1 MILGWGNNFRAGL
14 SPAGHARHAMYYE
27 VVHPLPQSV
36 LAYIRKHELLTAGDR
51 VGVAVSSGADSVAL
65 LRLLVELRPRIGIVL
80 SVVHFNHRLRGDESD
95 EDERFVADL
104 AKRYHLEFHAAEG
117 NVAAWA
123 AERALSLEAAGRE
136 LRYQYF
142 YRLLERELNR
152 IATAHTL
159 DDQAET
165 VLLKISRGA
174 GSRGLAGIY
183 PELKVPGCEPLEN
196 AGNRTSSP
204 RPAAIVRPLLSIR
217 RNQIQ
222 AYLGG
227 IEQNWREDPSNADL
241 RHARNRVRQGILPRL
256 EHDLNPAV
264 REALAETAEIAR
276 AEEDYWEQETERLMA
291 SAWVRLES
299 PPDIEEE
306 QIGPRGGLRIDVVR
320 ALPVALARRLVRRA
334 AESLGLDL
342 EFQHVEEIL
351 SLAGGRPEPEKAVA
365 LPDRWTAR
373 LLRTELQFAKLQ
385 AQPGVLNYQYRL
397 TVPGS
402 IEVPQAGSRFE
413 ALLVSPGACEGYN
426 PDGLLDPARLKGEL
440 LVRNWRPGDRFWPAH
455 RKAPKKIK
463 ELLEERHLR
472 GVERRRWPVVVNGTD
487 LVWVRGFAVPRRLR
501 PHHGSQAVWI
511 REIRLEAAQLSRL

>member
-1 MILGWGNNFRAGL
+1 MVF
-14 SPAGHARHAMYYE
+14 PADQRNGAMYYG
-27 VVHPLPQSV
+27 VVPPLPETV
-36 LAYIRKHELLTAGDR
+36 LAYVRKHELLSPGDR

-65 LRLLVELRPRIGIVL
+65 VRLLVELRPLIGIVL
-80 SVVHFNHRLRGDESD
+80 SVVHFNHRLRGRESD
-95 EDERFVADL
+95 GDEGFVADL
-104 AKRYHLEFHAAEG
+104 AERYHLEFHAEG
-117 NVAAWA
+117 ANVAAWA
-123 AERALSLEAAGRE
+123 RERGLSLEAAGRE

-142 YRLLERELNR
+142 YRLLEGKLNR

-165 VLLKISRGA
+165 VLLKITRGA

-183 PELKVPGCEPLEN
+183 PELKVPGGEPLEN
-196 AGNRTSSP
+196 THHRISSKP

-217 RNQIQ
+217 RNQIR
-222 AYLGG
+222 AYLGA

-276 AEEDYWEQETERLMA
+276 AEEEYWDQETERWFE
-291 SAWVRLES
+291 SACLRPGLPPGKRREQTATGAALRL
-299 PPDIEEE
+299 DVL
-306 QIGPRGGLRIDVVR
+306 RG
-320 ALPVALARRLVRRA
+320 LPVALARRLVRRA

-342 EFQHVEEIL
+342 EFHHVEEVL
-351 SLAGGRPEPEKAVA
+351 GLAGGGAELEKAVA
-365 LPDRWTAR
+365 LPEHWTAR
-373 LLRTELQFAKLQ
+373 LSNAELQFAKLQ
-385 AQPGVLNYQYRL
+385 ARRGFVNYEYRL
-397 TVPGS
+397 TVPGA
-402 IEVPQAGSRFE
+402 IEVPQTGSRFE

-426 PDGLLDPARLKGEL
+426 PEDLLDPTRLEAEL

-472 GVERRRWPVVVNGTD
+472 GVERKQWPVVVNGTD

-501 PHHGSQAVWI
+501 PHNGGQAVWI
-511 REIRLEAAQLSRL
+511 REVRLEVA